1 MLAVITGS
9 NTGMGLAITRSVAEA
24 GYDVIM
30 ACYSVEV
37 GMDERDRIVQDT
49 GRRID
54 VMRLDLTDLKN
65 VAEFAQKVL
74 DRGEHIDLL
83 MNNAGSLQDERR
95 VTVDGL
101 EHNVSVNYAGPYL
114 LTRML
119 LPLMGEGTRIV
130 NMASL
135 VYKFGCL
142 KFPEFFTSGCRGS
155 YNRFVVYSNT
165 KLSILL
171 FTLKLSEMLKDKGI
185 TVCASDPWIV
195 STDIIHMNNKVV
207 DYLCDKIFRPMIFTP
222 LQGASPAIKLLLSP
236 DMQGKTGRFYKK
248 CWPLSFRSLF
258 GCRSHGVPAIEGIRG
273 IAETCLGSHYR
284 RHKYMQKLWDDT
296 EAKIAV
302 IFDGELP
309 FES

>member
-37 GMDERDRIVQDT
+37 GMYERDRIVADT

-54 VMRLDLTDLKN
+54 VLRLDLTDMKS
-65 VAEFAQKVL
+65 VVEFADKVL
-74 DRGEHIDLL
+74 ERGEHIDLL
-83 MNNAGSLQDERR
+83 MNNAGSLQDRR
-95 VTVDGL
+95 RITVDGL
-101 EHNVSVNYAGPYL
+101 EHNVSVNYVGPYL
-114 LTRML
+114 LTRKL
-119 LPLMGEGTRIV
+119 LPLMGRGTRIV

-142 KFPEFFTSGCRGS
+142 KFPEFFTQGCRGA

-195 STDIIHMNNKVV
+195 STGIIRMNNKVV
-207 DYLCDKIFRPMIFTP
+207 DFLCDKLFRPVIFTP

-236 DMQGKTGRFYKK
+236 QMEGQTGRFYKK
-248 CWPLSFRSLF
+248 CWPLSFRSLC
-258 GCRSHGVPAIEGIRG
+258 GGKSHGVPSIEGIRG
-273 IAETCLGSHYR
+273 IAETRLGKKYR
-284 RHKYMQKLWDDT
+284 NHKYMQKLWDDT
-296 EAKIAV
+296 EALLS
-302 IFDGELP
+302 GLL
-309 FES
+309 